1 MDLTSKT
8 TKHLIRVH
16 YQGSTYQT
24 RLVRTERFGPDL
36 RTEPDHQKIKPR
48 TGPEPS
54 KFWNFKP
61 RPDRIRINKIF
72 KISDWFGPVG
82 PLTWR
87 PWIPVHKRAY
97 SFWWQNR
104 SVCFVKSVTW
114 LPWVWLCCHEKIFLP
129 HSVPI
134 IIIFYVTAFAIL
146 SAYQHMSRDGES
158 ITWCDDI
165 TGDVKVGIKPLHEPK
180 NINRIRY
187 SLVFWLESR

>member
-1 MDLTSKT
+1 MAKT
-8 TKHLIRVH
+8 FKTKKHLIRVH

-87 PWIPVHKRAY
+87 SLDPCSQKSLFFLMAKPIGMFCQIGHLVTLSLTLLSWENIFTAFSPNYHHILCD
-97 SFWWQNR
+97 
-104 SVCFVKSVTW
+104 SVCHSKCLPAHVTW
-114 LPWVWLCCHEKIFLP
+114 WWKH
-129 HSVPI
+129 
-134 IIIFYVTAFAIL
+134 
-146 SAYQHMSRDGES
+146 HMMRWHHWWRQSRD
-158 ITWCDDI
+158 
-165 TGDVKVGIKPLHEPK
+165 
-180 NINRIRY
+180 
-187 SLVFWLESR
+187 